1 MSGLSL
7 GDLLVDQLVVSGS
20 GLDGLLPSSD
30 LVLLVDS
37 LSSKSHVGDQSLNLG
52 GFLSLRSGWVLLA
65 LEGPSGDVFL
75 DQGGGDGLVLLLS
88 LNSVKLSDVVGSLG
102 T

>member
-1 MSGLSL
+1 
-7 GDLLVDQLVVSGS
+7 
-20 GLDGLLPSSD
+20 
-30 LVLLVDS
+30 
-37 LSSKSHVGDQSLNLG
+37 LNLG
-52 GFLSLRSGWVLLA
+52 SFLSLRSGWVLLA